1 MNPFAA
7 TQRPA
12 TCLGTDT
19 PLNLPACSADVSRVK
34 VRLLVVALAL
44 SSAALLAGCGQQTQT
59 TVSCS
64 QSPFPN
70 SAQCTRTETTHDA
83 GNTVTDWAKDHTGY
97 VVVGGFFGVAAVA
110 EEINKRQKNKK
121 V

>member
-1 MNPFAA
+1 M
-7 TQRPA
+7 T
-12 TCLGTDT
+12 
-19 PLNLPACSADVSRVK
+19 S
-34 VRLLVVALAL
+34 
-44 SSAALLAGCGQQTQT
+44 T
-59 TVSCS
+59 TSIRDS
-64 QSPFPN
+64 GL
-70 SAQCTRTETTHDA
+70 TETTHDA